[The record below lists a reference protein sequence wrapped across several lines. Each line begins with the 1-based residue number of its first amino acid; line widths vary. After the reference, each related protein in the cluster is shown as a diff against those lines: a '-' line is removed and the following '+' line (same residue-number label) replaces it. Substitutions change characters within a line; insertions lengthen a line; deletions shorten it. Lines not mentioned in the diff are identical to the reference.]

1 MPDVMIVSV
10 PPYEGE
16 YEFELGEKPLSPV
29 EWRWLKKISGY
40 LPLTIDQG
48 WSGGDPDLF
57 LAFAVIAMRRAGK
70 IAKDDVL
77 QVASELEEAPFDG
90 TAITFRGEVTEEE
103 DADPQPEETELEDSE
118 PSTGDDSDRAYGDF
132 PGDRDA
138 EDFWHPALGHHFG
151 LRPLDLADETMSIAH
166 MMACAEWLEQV
177 RRQK

>member
-103 DADPQPEETELEDSE
+103 EADPQPEETELEDSE
-118 PSTGDDSDRAYGDF
+118 PSTGEDSDEPTETSPETETPKTSGI
-132 PGDRDA
+132 
-138 EDFWHPALGHHFG
+138 
-151 LRPLDLADETMSIAH
+151 RPLDTISGSDRLT
-166 MMACAEWLEQV
+166 LQT
-177 RRQK
+177 RR